1 MSYLKHPQLSSL
13 ILQSMFPSA
22 GGSPPQQCIGISW
35 LHCCLG
41 ICGSSSKEGLRAESQ
56 PVSVLTWFR
65 GVWPEAPRLFAVTAA
80 FVRPSAILRRLTPRR
95 TRRPLCRG
103 ARVQCFRPVE
113 MWRRC
118 KTKKTDDWS
127 LKSRKCRIWNLQKRR
142 WKDNSCKTFLTED

>member
-22 GGSPPQQCIGISW
+22 GGSPPQQCLDISW

-41 ICGSSSKEGLRAESQ
+41 ICGSSSKQGLRAESQ

-118 KTKKTDDWS
+118 KTKKTDGWS
-127 LKSRKCRIWNLQKRR
+127 LKSRNVGFGSCRRE
-142 WKDNSCKTFLTED
+142 DEKTTVGKLF